1 MVNCRKFVGEREI
14 VFLPLRVAAGA
25 FLIQWDSR
33 RLNRNPLQFI
43 SFCAGKT
50 GGKGFSLNLGETRRP
65 TVYTGSIYSKSA
77 SPGSKP
83 RKKEEE
89 LFFSPHLRSG
99 HDLTQAAFAKA
110 GDQRK
115 GGKERRK

>member
-14 VFLPLRVAAGA
+14 AFLPLRVAAGA

-50 GGKGFSLNLGETRRP
+50 GGKGFSLNLGGNTKTHCIYR
-65 TVYTGSIYSKSA
+65 YSKSA

-89 LFFSPHLRSG
+89 LLFLRIG
-99 HDLTQAAFAKA
+99 VPVTI
-110 GDQRK
+110 
-115 GGKERRK
+115 